1 MGDISAP
8 ERDNPAD
15 KTGDS
20 TGDSTGDNTDTSSRD
35 KLGLGPL
42 ELERSGST
50 PPSALGGDSP
60 PAAVR
65 CRSSYFASCGLNVH
79 A

>member
-20 TGDSTGDNTDTSSRD
+20 TGDSTGDNTDTPSRD
-35 KLGLGPL
+35 ELGLGPL
-42 ELERSGST
+42 ERSGSAA
-50 PPSALGGDSP
+50 PSALGGDSP
-60 PAAVR
+60 PEAAR
-65 CRSSYFASCGLNVH
+65 CRSSYFTSCGLNVH